1 MIKWLL
7 GERKMKQLILQI
19 IVLFAVIGC
28 NSAQNPPKMSGCN
41 NHVSDAASTEPFKLL
56 EKSPCFRLG
65 GVGYAGV
72 IAPEEIALRKI
83 MKQDDAS
90 AALEELYSKG
100 SPVGKLY
107 ALLGLRFVNKAK
119 YEELMPQLKQN
130 TDKVETQA
138 GCIVF
143 KKTVQEIVSSI
154 EAGQYDY
161 YIKHDG
167 DRD

>member
-1 MIKWLL
+1 
-7 GERKMKQLILQI
+7 MKQLILQI

-90 AALEELYSKG
+90 AALEELDN
-100 SPVGKLY
+100 
-107 ALLGLRFVNKAK
+107 AA
-119 YEELMPQLKQN
+119 
-130 TDKVETQA
+130 
-138 GCIVF
+138 
-143 KKTVQEIVSSI
+143 
-154 EAGQYDY
+154 
-161 YIKHDG
+161 
-167 DRD
+167 